1 MNGNGGHEC
10 NCTEQEHT
18 DSGLTWTRIR
28 ETARILRSLL
38 ISTKAARGIVAASKY
53 ILLERFL
60 RRGKSSQL
68 LRYYCTC
75 ITRLNTLIKLFM
87 NLRISRTLF
96 QWIWIHLTGVLLV
109 GFWPLFGLSPRCSDL
124 VSLAK
129 FPSNLHLSKVNKI
142 FIVDVSTGTSNNA
155 LFSPQTQSVGQNSL
169 RNQRSWLKAWT
180 TPTCDLSGNFWLKE
194 PLKGPKF
201 FKVSHFE
208 GKGMLVIHQ

>member
-1 MNGNGGHEC
+1 M
-10 NCTEQEHT
+10 
-18 DSGLTWTRIR
+18 
-28 ETARILRSLL
+28 
-38 ISTKAARGIVAASKY
+38 
-53 ILLERFL
+53 
-60 RRGKSSQL
+60 RGKSSQL

-129 FPSNLHLSKVNKI
+129 FPSNLHLSKVNNI
-142 FIVDVSTGTSNNA
+142 FIVYGSTGISNNVF
-155 LFSPQTQSVGQNSL
+155 FSPQTQSVGQNSL
-169 RNQRSWLKAWT
+169 RNQRSWLKAGT
-180 TPTCDLSGNFWLKE
+180 TLTCDLSGNFWLKE

>member
-1 MNGNGGHEC
+1 M
-10 NCTEQEHT
+10 
-18 DSGLTWTRIR
+18 
-28 ETARILRSLL
+28 
-38 ISTKAARGIVAASKY
+38 
-53 ILLERFL
+53 
-60 RRGKSSQL
+60 RGKSSQL

-96 QWIWIHLTGVLLV
+96 QWIWIPLTGVLLV

-124 VSLAK
+124 VSSAK
-129 FPSNLHLSKVNKI
+129 FPSNLHLSKVNNI
-142 FIVDVSTGTSNNA
+142 FIVDGSTGTSNNA
-155 LFSPQTQSVGQNSL
+155 FSSPQTQSVGQNSL

-180 TPTCDLSGNFWLKE
+180 TLTWHLTGNFWLQE